1 MASTFAELIADEMV
15 TVFDDIDGLV
25 NPDPDN
31 PTEPFYYVLGL
42 PADTTPVKGLV
53 KSPTI
58 RISVLGDNATNDL
71 TTEQAENIYTF
82 EIACLVK
89 KPKSVPFNKE
99 RIVKIVSDFWV
110 IDVITQI
117 RNILRIKELL
127 NNIELETEKI
137 ETIICSNAD
146 YIPELLSDG
155 LYSSGRVT
163 ATITTTQVKPERR
176 I

>member
-1 MASTFAELIADEMV
+1 MASTFAEMIVDEMV
-15 TVFDDIDGLV
+15 TIFDSVDGLV

-42 PADTTPVKGLV
+42 PADTTPVKGVV
-53 KSPTI
+53 KSPTL
-58 RISVLGDNATNDL
+58 RISVLGDEATNDL
-71 TTEQAENIYTF
+71 STEQADNVYIV

-89 KPKSVPFNKE
+89 KPKKVPFNKE

-110 IDVITQI
+110 IDVITQV

-127 NNIELETEKI
+127 NSIELNTEKI

-163 ATITTTQVKPERR
+163 ATITSTQIKPERR
-176 I
+176 A